1 LLDAAL
7 RRVIGPPLDSAGRR
21 LAAAGA
27 RADAVTLAGL
37 AVGLVA
43 IPLLATEH
51 YGLALLAIALNRL
64 ADGLDGAV
72 ARQHGPTDLGGYLDI
87 VCDFLFYAGVVF
99 GFALARPENAL
110 PAAFLIFSF
119 VGTGTSFLAF
129 AILAAKRGVA
139 TAARGRKSFYYL
151 GGLTE
156 GSETIALFVA
166 MCLLPDAFSP
176 LAWIFAA
183 LCWITTVTRI
193 LEAAAAFGPSRRPLA
208 RPPQGEE

>member
-1 LLDAAL
+1 MLDSAL
-7 RRVIGPPLDSAGRR
+7 RRVIGPPLDAAGRA

-27 RADAVTLAGL
+27 SADAVTLAGF
-37 AVGLVA
+37 AVGLAA
-43 IPLLATEH
+43 IPLLATER

-72 ARQHGPTDLGGYLDI
+72 ARQRGPTDLGGYLDI
-87 VCDFLFYAGVVF
+87 VCDFLFYSGVVF

-119 VGTGTSFLAF
+119 VGTGSSFLAF
-129 AILAAKRGVA
+129 AILAAKRGLA
-139 TAARGRKSFYYL
+139 TAARGRKSFYHL

-166 MCLLPDAFSP
+166 LCLLPDAFP
-176 LAWIFAA
+176 ALAWIFGA
-183 LCWITTVTRI
+183 LCWITTLSRI
-193 LEAAAAFGPSRRPLA
+193 LEAAATFSPSRRPLT
-208 RPPQGEE
+208 RPPQDEG